1 MTQRRLPVQP
11 GVPRSF
17 PKPNA
22 PASADAEVAS
32 PHRAGHYSG
41 LHPEDQPYQS
51 EEIRAQR
58 RATTRRPEP
67 VPVDDEFEEEEDYEI
82 DTGYDDAPRL
92 PTSTRRYAPVQP
104 AAPRTIMRVQ
114 HHSAI
119 PPRASRTQ
127 EQQTAEPRTTEPQ
140 QRQRSGPR
148 FHPLFYVGL
157 GMLLV
162 VGVGVVV
169 LTVAQWWQV
178 KQQDMQYGRPR
189 TYQTDAV
196 VGHDDSPQHPSH
208 FIVLNLHGHTCI
220 IEFPGGDAA
229 KAKIYIGP
237 ILYDQ
242 GGDLTP
248 VTIQFQDDGTGKPDM
263 ILHVGNQQF
272 LYRNTGKTFTPP
284 TP

>member
-22 PASADAEVAS
+22 PAYADAEVAS
-32 PHRAGHYSG
+32 PHRAGHSSG
-41 LHPEDQPYQS
+41 LHPEDQPSQTDDFR
-51 EEIRAQR
+51 EQR
-58 RATTRRPEP
+58 RATSRRPEP
-67 VPVDDEFEEEEDYEI
+67 IPVDDEFEEEEEDDEI
-82 DTGYDDAPRL
+82 DTGYDDPPRL
-92 PTSTRRYAPVQP
+92 PSSTRRYAPVQP

-127 EQQTAEPRTTEPQ
+127 TQEQQTAEPE

-157 GMLLV
+157 GMLIV
-162 VGVGVVV
+162 VVVGVVV
-169 LTVAQWWQV
+169 LTIAQWWQV

-189 TYQTDAV
+189 TYQVDAV

-208 FIVLNLHGHTCI
+208 FIVLNLRGHTCI
-220 IEFPGGDAA
+220 IEFPGGDAT
-229 KAKIYIGP
+229 KANIYTGP
-237 ILYDQ
+237 ILYNQ
-242 GGDLTP
+242 GSDLTP
-248 VTIQFQDDGTGKPDM
+248 VTIQFQDNGTGKPDM

-272 LYRNTGKTFTPP
+272 RYRNTGNTFVPP
-284 TP
+284 TS